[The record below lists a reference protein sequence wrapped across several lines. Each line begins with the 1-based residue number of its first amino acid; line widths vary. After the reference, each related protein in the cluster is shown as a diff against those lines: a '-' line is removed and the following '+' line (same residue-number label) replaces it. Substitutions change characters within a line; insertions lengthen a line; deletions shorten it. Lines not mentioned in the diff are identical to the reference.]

1 MLGSASRSNAEA
13 VYAEEPAP
21 GPSPLQ
27 YPPTYP
33 LFISARLSQNNSIA
47 HSPLSAFSVVP
58 RFQSARL
65 PLTIPVLP
73 NRSVAPPRSI
83 STIAPPRSPTASR
96 SPHKKAP
103 GKRARSAAP
112 PDPAPPTTRS
122 TKRAR
127 LTAEDVELEDEEIKE
142 AFDDVPADDQSRVP
156 GLHLHRQQPLDQLRS
171 LHPQPF
177 SLPQGPAQ
185 DIEDSKQVP
194 RVLAPNARS
203 PATSYKTEWS
213 EYEAEV
219 DEIKAHPS
227 AAVVLA
233 ERTAVAAK
241 EAVVQI
247 KTLLTVNSTLLARFT
262 HFEADLRTR
271 LKIPPAAGHK
281 DFVQM
286 LVKDVTNAAAGDKD
300 NGGGGGSAEG
310 GA

>member
-1 MLGSASRSNAEA
+1 M
-13 VYAEEPAP
+13 
-21 GPSPLQ
+21 
-27 YPPTYP
+27 
-33 LFISARLSQNNSIA
+33 
-47 HSPLSAFSVVP
+47 
-58 RFQSARL
+58 
-65 PLTIPVLP
+65 
-73 NRSVAPPRSI
+73 
-83 STIAPPRSPTASR
+83 APPRSPTASR

-127 LTAEDVELEDEEIKE
+127 LTAEDVELEDEEIEE
-142 AFDDVPADDQSRVP
+142 AFDDVPADDQSGVP
-156 GLHLHRQQPLDQLRS
+156 GEWSPRTQRAGGFVDPEVCVSCALSGQVCTFTASSRS
-171 LHPQPF
+171 TSCAPCILSHSRCHKAPRKTWKTLNKYRVF
-177 SLPQGPAQ
+177 SQFAKGNSAKLLQVVEPIRADLEKRKDLPRHT
-185 DIEDSKQVP
+185 D
-194 RVLAPNARS
+194 LASWPNARS
-203 PATSYKTEWS
+203 PATGYETEWS

-219 DEIKAHPS
+219 DEIEAHPS

-233 ERTAVAAK
+233 ERTAVAAE

-271 LKIPPAAGHK
+271 LEIPPAAGHE
-281 DFVQM
+281 DFVRM
-286 LVKDVTNAAAGDKD
+286 LVKDVTDAAAGDKD